1 MSDAPA
7 AIPIESVSRTS
18 GDTGWTVSGAVTG
31 ALLTIALFWMCARLD
46 LAAHRAF
53 VDPASE
59 TWPLVRALKA
69 LGTVWPWLIVAA
81 LLMAVDA
88 ARMKGLALA
97 RRGVFLLLSAALS
110 GALADALK
118 IVFRRERPEYHDGFH
133 VFRSFTEKPLYGGG
147 LDLPSSHAA
156 TAFGAAWAL
165 CALYPRLAWL
175 WFALA
180 AGCAATRMLEGAHT
194 LSAVALG
201 GAIAWAVARTVR
213 ATLAPDSHPDVPP
226 GANLPC

>member
-1 MSDAPA
+1 MPDAPA
-7 AIPIESVSRTS
+7 AIPSTSVSRPS
-18 GDTGWTVSGAVTG
+18 GEAGWTVSGAATG

-46 LAAHRAF
+46 LATHRAF

-59 TWPLVRALKA
+59 TWPLVRALKM

-97 RRGVFLLLSAALS
+97 RRGAILLLSAALS

-118 IVFRRERPEYHDGFH
+118 ILFRRERPEYHDGLH
-133 VFRSFTEKPLYGGG
+133 AFRPFTEKPLYGGG

-175 WFALA
+175 WLALA
-180 AGCAATRMLEGAHT
+180 AGCAATRVLEGAHT

-201 GAIAWAVARTVR
+201 GAIAWAVSRTIR
-213 ATLAPDSHPDVPP
+213 AAFASDSSPLVNA
-226 GANLPC
+226 GLPC